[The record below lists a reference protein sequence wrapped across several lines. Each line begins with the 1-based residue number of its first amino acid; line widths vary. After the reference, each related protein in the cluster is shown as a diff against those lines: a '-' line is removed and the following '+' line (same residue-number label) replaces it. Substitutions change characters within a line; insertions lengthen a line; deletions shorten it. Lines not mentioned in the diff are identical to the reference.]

1 MGKENYNLIHHKDF
15 HKLQLQNYN
24 VKERA
29 IFLTL
34 CLKLMEQEDDV
45 VSLKI
50 SELTKISNYSPRKKG
65 DNIIL
70 FLKELNDK
78 LKTMEIIQTKENGD
92 FKSITL
98 FPTFEVNQ
106 DFGEVKIR
114 VNPDYKYLL
123 NHLQPPFTIQD
134 VVEYSGLKSGY
145 SQLMYSILKNWNKA
159 KKISFK
165 LDDFKKEM
173 GIPENYRICDI
184 DSRVI
189 APITSELSI
198 LFHGLKVEK
207 IKNGRSV
214 AGFEFT
220 WKDNKVDDV
229 VVDEEEIEIS
239 EELLSAIEKAE
250 KNRFIKSFLTDDN
263 IIKLLDKFSQEQL
276 EKGLKAAY
284 DLIKTEFTSLNYLV
298 KVIEDNI
305 NKPKRK
311 IVIRRTKEA
320 EKIKEVEEPVV
331 KKKTTPL
338 TNEEYQNAIKIYQ
351 ATGEDFGYEPEE
363 VREYIKKY
371 KDLI

>member
-1 MGKENYNLIHHKDF
+1 MSQEKYNLIHHKDF
-15 HKLQLQNYN
+15 HRLQLQNYS

-29 IFLTL
+29 VFLAL
-34 CLKLMEQEDDV
+34 CLKVMEQEDEV
-45 VSLKI
+45 VTFKI
-50 SELTKISNYSPRKKG
+50 SELVKIANYVPRKKG
-65 DNIIL
+65 DNIYV
-70 FLKELNDK
+70 FLKELSDK
-78 LKTMEIIQTKENGD
+78 LLKVQVMQIRKDEGFTNMV
-92 FKSITL
+92 L
-98 FPTFEVNQ
+98 FPTFSVDEKEKTVR
-106 DFGEVKIR
+106 IR
-114 VNPDYKYLL
+114 INSDYKYLL
-123 NHLQPPFTIQD
+123 NHLQAPYTIQALI
-134 VVEYSGLKSGY
+134 EYSNLKSSY
-145 SQLMYSILKNWNKA
+145 SQLMYSILKKWNKA
-159 KKISFK
+159 KKLQISIQEFK
-165 LDDFKKEM
+165 EEL
-173 GIPENYRICDI
+173 GIPETYKTCDI
-184 DSRVI
+184 DKRVLN
-189 APITSELSI
+189 PISKELPQY
-198 LFHGLKVEK
+198 FEGLKIKK
-207 IKNGRSV
+207 IKDGKFIS
-214 AGFEFT
+214 GFEFN

-250 KNRFIKSFLTDDN
+250 KNRFIKPFLTDDN

-338 TNEEYQNAIKIYQ
+338 TNEEYQNAMKIYQ
-351 ATGEDFGYEPEE
+351 VTGEDFGYEPEE

>member
-1 MGKENYNLIHHKDF
+1 MSQEKYNLIHHKDF
-15 HKLQLQNYN
+15 HRLQLQNYS

-29 IFLTL
+29 VFLAL
-34 CLKLMEQEDDV
+34 CLKVMEQEDEV
-45 VSLKI
+45 VTFKI
-50 SELTKISNYSPRKKG
+50 SELVKIANYVPRKKG
-65 DNIIL
+65 DNIYV
-70 FLKELNDK
+70 FLKELSDK
-78 LKTMEIIQTKENGD
+78 LLKVQVMQIRKDEGFTNMV
-92 FKSITL
+92 L
-98 FPTFEVNQ
+98 FPTFSVDEKEKTVR
-106 DFGEVKIR
+106 IR
-114 VNPDYKYLL
+114 INSDYKYLL
-123 NHLQPPFTIQD
+123 NHLQAPYTIQALI
-134 VVEYSGLKSGY
+134 EYSNLKSSY
-145 SQLMYSILKNWNKA
+145 SQLMYSILKKWNKA
-159 KKISFK
+159 KKLQISIQEFK
-165 LDDFKKEM
+165 EEL
-173 GIPENYRICDI
+173 GIPETYKTCDI
-184 DSRVI
+184 DKRVLN
-189 APITSELSI
+189 PISKELPQY
-198 LFHGLKVEK
+198 FEGLKIKK
-207 IKNGRSV
+207 IKDGKFIS
-214 AGFEFT
+214 GFEFT

-250 KNRFIKSFLTDDN
+250 KNRFIKPLLIDDN

-338 TNEEYQNAIKIYQ
+338 TNEEYQNAMKIYQ

>member
-1 MGKENYNLIHHKDF
+1 MSQEKYNLIHHKDF
-15 HKLQLQNYN
+15 HRLQLQNYS

-29 IFLTL
+29 VFLAL
-34 CLKLMEQEDDV
+34 CLKVMEQEDEV
-45 VSLKI
+45 VTFKI
-50 SELTKISNYSPRKKG
+50 SELVKIANYVPRKKG
-65 DNIIL
+65 DNIYV
-70 FLKELNDK
+70 FLKELSDK
-78 LKTMEIIQTKENGD
+78 LLKVQVMQIRKDEGFTNMV
-92 FKSITL
+92 L
-98 FPTFEVNQ
+98 FPTFSVDEKEKTVR
-106 DFGEVKIR
+106 IR
-114 VNPDYKYLL
+114 INSDYKYLL
-123 NHLQPPFTIQD
+123 NHLQAPYTIQALI
-134 VVEYSGLKSGY
+134 EYSNLKSSY
-145 SQLMYSILKNWNKA
+145 SQLMYSILKKWNKA
-159 KKISFK
+159 KKLQISIQEFK
-165 LDDFKKEM
+165 EEL
-173 GIPENYRICDI
+173 GIPETYKTCDI
-184 DSRVI
+184 DKRVLN
-189 APITSELSI
+189 PISKELPQY
-198 LFHGLKVEK
+198 FEGLKIKK
-207 IKNGRSV
+207 IKDGKFIS
-214 AGFEFT
+214 GFEFT

-250 KNRFIKSFLTDDN
+250 KNRFIKPFLTDDN

-338 TNEEYQNAIKIYQ
+338 TNEEYQNAMKIYQ
-351 ATGEDFGYEPEE
+351 VTGEDFGYEPEE

>member
-1 MGKENYNLIHHKDF
+1 MSQEKYNLIHHKDF
-15 HKLQLQNYN
+15 HNLQLQNYS

-29 IFLTL
+29 VFLAL
-34 CLKLMEQEDDV
+34 CLKIMEQEDEV
-45 VSLKI
+45 VTFKVSEISKI
-50 SELTKISNYSPRKKG
+50 ANYSARKKG
-65 DNIIL
+65 DNIYS
-70 FLKELNDK
+70 FLKELSDK
-78 LKTMEIIQTKENGD
+78 LLRLQVMQIRKDEGFTNMV
-92 FKSITL
+92 L
-98 FPTFEVNQ
+98 FPTFSVDEKEKTVR
-106 DFGEVKIR
+106 IR
-114 VNPDYKYLL
+114 INPDYKYLL
-123 NHLQPPFTIQD
+123 NHLQAPYTIQALI
-134 VVEYSGLKSGY
+134 EYSNLKSGY
-145 SQLMYSILKNWNKA
+145 SQLMYSILKKWNKI
-159 KKISFK
+159 KKVTIT
-165 LDDFKKEM
+165 LEDFRRELGVPESYDTAVINKRVLPPIMKEL
-173 GIPENYRICDI
+173 PQYFE
-184 DSRVI
+184 
-189 APITSELSI
+189 
-198 LFHGLKVEK
+198 GLKVKK
-207 IKNGRSV
+207 IKDGKFIS
-214 AGFEFT
+214 GFEFT
-220 WKDNKVDDV
+220 WKDNKVDETIEE
-229 VVDEEEIEIS
+229 EEEIEIS

-250 KNRFIKSFLTDDN
+250 KNRFIKPLLIDDN

-338 TNEEYQNAIKIYQ
+338 TNEEYQNAMKIYQ